1 MPRTG
6 CQACPIPIKRGYLRY
21 LREVFPKTYQAMLF
35 QFGFARVLLAEMSED
50 ERNQLI
56 DEMAQFGVID
66 EKSQDALIEKLEEV
80 LELRPCAFDGV
91 GVVKNK

>member
-1 MPRTG
+1 
-6 CQACPIPIKRGYLRY
+6 
-21 LREVFPKTYQAMLF
+21 MLF

>member
-1 MPRTG
+1 
-6 CQACPIPIKRGYLRY
+6 
-21 LREVFPKTYQAMLF
+21 
-35 QFGFARVLLAEMSED
+35 MSED